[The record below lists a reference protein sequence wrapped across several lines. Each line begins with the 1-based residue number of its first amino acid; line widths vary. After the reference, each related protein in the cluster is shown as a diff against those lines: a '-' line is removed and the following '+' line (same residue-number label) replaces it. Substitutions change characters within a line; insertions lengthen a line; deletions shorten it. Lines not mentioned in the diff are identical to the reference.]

1 MSKYDSHLKC
11 SFCGKS
17 QEQVRKLIAG
27 PGVYIC
33 DECVELCNEILD
45 EELFDSKTT
54 GPQPPMPRPGNSTQ
68 KQSSGKKKRVSV
80 AQLPKPREIKN
91 YLDAHVIGQEEGKK
105 VLSVAVYNHYKRLT
119 FIEAKKSGKSS
130 PDEVELQKSN
140 ILLIG
145 PTGCGKTLLAQT
157 LAELL
162 DVPFAVADA
171 TTLTEAG
178 YVGEDVENILLRLL
192 QVADL
197 EVEEAQRG
205 IIYIDEID
213 KIARKSENPSI
224 TRDVSGEG
232 VQQSLLKMLEGTV
245 ANVPPQGGR
254 KHPYQDCI
262 QIDTSNILFICG
274 GAFVGLDKIVE
285 HRNGKKSMGFVQQV
299 GENQSKDKKV
309 VDLMKQMEPNDL
321 VKFGLIPELIGRI
334 PMVAVVEPLDE
345 ETLMAILTEPQNA
358 LVKQYQKLLQMDN
371 VKLEF
376 EEEAIR
382 AIAKEAFRRK
392 TGARALRGI
401 VEELM
406 LDVMYEL
413 PSRKDVTRC
422 TITKEMVEKRSTADL
437 LVHPSSLPKPES
449 A

>member
-33 DECVELCNEILD
+33 DECVDLCNEILD
-45 EELFDSKTT
+45 EELFDSSAAA
-54 GPQPPMPRPGNSTQ
+54 PQPVPRSEPSQ
-68 KQSSGKKKRVSV
+68 KRRSRAANLSLNQI
-80 AQLPKPREIKN
+80 PKPREIKK
-91 YLDAHVIGQEEGKK
+91 YLDDHVIGQDEAKK
-105 VLSVAVYNHYKRLT
+105 VLSVAVYNHYKRLS
-119 FIEAKKSGKSS
+119 FIQAKASGKMSS
-130 PDEVELQKSN
+130 DDVVELHKSN

-145 PTGCGKTLLAQT
+145 PTGCGKTLLAET
-157 LAELL
+157 LAKIL

-197 EVEEAQRG
+197 DVEEAQRG

-213 KIARKSENPSI
+213 KVARKSENPSI

-232 VQQSLLKMLEGTV
+232 VQQALLKMLEGTI

-262 QIDTSNILFICG
+262 QIDTSNILFVCG
-274 GAFVGLDKIVE
+274 GAFVGLEKVVE
-285 HRNGKKSMGFVQQV
+285 RRMGKKSMGFVQP
-299 GENQSKDKKV
+299 GETPSKDRRTA
-309 VDLMKQMEPNDL
+309 DMMKEVEPDDL
-321 VKFGLIPELIGRI
+321 VKFGMIPEFIGRI
-334 PMVAVVEPLDE
+334 PVVATLEPLDE
-345 ETLMAILTEPQNA
+345 DALTNILTQPRNA
-358 LVKQYQKLLQMDN
+358 LVKQYQKLLHMDN
-371 VKLEF
+371 VQLEF
-376 EEEAIR
+376 KPDAIR
-382 AIAKEAFRRK
+382 AIAREAYRRK

-422 TITKEMVEKRSTADL
+422 AITGEMVEKRSTAEL
-437 LVHPSSLPKPES
+437 LLHPSSLPKPES